1 MYSYKTSNKIF
12 KKTSKK
18 KSKSFLET
26 IKSYKGFDSKEVEK
40 GYYNSKKNQSNNNLL
55 YASYSTSP
63 KLYSLLDINYKI
75 NSRGTSLPIQYERL
89 TDEQIKNFPLTYRN
103 GWRKK
108 NINIKIEND
117 EEEKNND
124 NKGIII
130 KDNINNNNIDQSKN
144 ILNTNKNNISLSERK
159 SRNKNE
165 INENEDNYNN
175 MNKNSINS
183 FRLSQKIKI
192 EGLKKNNLLETTKT
206 RKKND
211 IYLPKG
217 YLNYEKFIIN
227 PKLFKQK
234 ISNDPLI
241 SRLPDINLKEIIKK
255 SNETDIF
262 YIKTP
267 SNKDNINIIKTSNY
281 PNNMSSDIFN
291 IKNDKISIL
300 KSGEKYL
307 FNKPKISYTV
317 SNESKSFWE
326 PNPKIPTLYNHSSKE
341 YNIIIPNV
349 KNISN
354 TKKNILENCDLK
366 RNINIVNDYNPIY
379 RQKCL
384 SDYQNIIRVSSA
396 NVNNNYMENYKKCN
410 NVFNRNSD
418 ICSCLCDIHRT
429 YNNLCE
435 KPFVNKI

>member
-1 MYSYKTSNKIF
+1 
-12 KKTSKK
+12 
-18 KSKSFLET
+18 
-26 IKSYKGFDSKEVEK
+26 
-40 GYYNSKKNQSNNNLL
+40 
-55 YASYSTSP
+55 
-63 KLYSLLDINYKI
+63 
-75 NSRGTSLPIQYERL
+75 
-89 TDEQIKNFPLTYRN
+89 
-103 GWRKK
+103 
-108 NINIKIEND
+108 
-117 EEEKNND
+117 
-124 NKGIII
+124 
-130 KDNINNNNIDQSKN
+130 
-144 ILNTNKNNISLSERK
+144 
-159 SRNKNE
+159 
-165 INENEDNYNN
+165 

-326 PNPKIPTLYNHSSKE
+326 PNPKIPTLFNHTSKE

-349 KNISN
+349 KNTSK
-354 TKKNILENCDLK
+354 TKKNIIDYCDSK

-379 RQKCL
+379 LQKSL
-384 SDYQNIIRVSSA
+384 SEYENVTRVSA
-396 NVNNNYMENYKKCN
+396 PNVNLNYMENYNKNKD
-410 NVFNRNSD
+410 VFYRKNELGACFNDS
-418 ICSCLCDIHRT
+418 HNT
-429 YNNLCE
+429 YKNLCQR
-435 KPFVNKI
+435 PFVNKL

>member
-12 KKTSKK
+12 KKPSNKT
-18 KSKSFLET
+18 KSFLET
-26 IKSYKGFDSKEVEK
+26 INSYKGFDSQEVLK
-40 GYYNSKKNQSNNNLL
+40 TYYNSKKNKSNKSLL
-55 YASYSTSP
+55 YASYSASP
-63 KLYSLLDINYKI
+63 KLYSLLDINDKKT
-75 NSRGTSLPIQYERL
+75 NVRGTSLPIQYERL

-103 GWRKK
+103 GWGKIK
-108 NINIKIEND
+108 INIKID
-117 EEEKNND
+117 SDKIEKNNE
-124 NKGIII
+124 NKNIII
-130 KDNINNNNIDQSKN
+130 KDNIDNNNNKINELN
-144 ILNTNKNNISLSERK
+144 IRLSNNKKNISLSERK
-159 SRNKNE
+159 SINHKE
-165 INENEDNYNN
+165 INPNQDNNN
-175 MNKNSINS
+175 LLNS